1 MKSIYIII
9 LAFNQKEETIRC
21 LRELSEVK
29 VSGYKLRIII
39 IDNNST
45 DGTEKEIAKKFPKL
59 IYKRNKKNLG
69 FSAGVN
75 RGIRLALKDK
85 SSDYVLLL
93 NNDTYELD
101 GNFLSSLAK
110 TANSNKKIGIVA
122 PALKHYVGKKLF
134 YGMEGQLDLSLAKAT
149 HRNIKTIISKKII
162 NADFVSGCCML
173 IKKEVF
179 TKAGLFDE
187 GYFLYLE
194 DVDFCLQAKQAGFKV
209 VLDPNI
215 IIDHKVSAS
224 LNSPLKKIPYSF
236 KSNLRLISKWTPL
249 KYKPIAFLHC
259 LYFYPSLAILWS
271 AKLLKRKIT
280 KTGHKYFLQ
289 KP

>member
-9 LAFNQKEETIRC
+9 LVFNQKKETISC
-21 LRELSEVK
+21 LRELCKVK
-29 VSGYKLRIII
+29 VQDYKLEIVL
-39 IDNNST
+39 IDNNSS
-45 DGTEKEIAKKFPKL
+45 DGTEKDIVNKFPKV

-75 RGIRLALKDK
+75 KGIQIAQKNK
-85 SSDYVLLL
+85 SCEYILLL
-93 NNDTYELD
+93 NNDTYELSS
-101 GNFLSSLAK
+101 NFITSLIK
-110 TANSNKKIGIVA
+110 TAKNDPKIGITA

-134 YGMEGQLDLSLAKAT
+134 YGMEGQLNLNLAKAT
-149 HRNIKTIISKKII
+149 HRNTKTIRSKKII

-179 TKAGLFDE
+179 LKAGLFDE

-194 DVDFCLQAKQAGFKV
+194 DVDFCLKAKQAGFKV

-215 IIDHKVSAS
+215 IISHKVSAS
-224 LNSPLKKIPYSF
+224 LSNPLKKIPYSF

-249 KYKPIAFLHC
+249 KHKPLAFFHC
-259 LYFYPSLAILWS
+259 LYFYPSLAVLWS
-271 AKLLKRKIT
+271 GRILKRKIT
-280 KTGHKYFLQ
+280 KTLNLSF
-289 KP
+289 

>member
-9 LAFNQKEETIRC
+9 LVFNQKQETIRC

-29 VSGYKLRIII
+29 VKDYKLRIVI

-45 DGTEKEIAKKFPKL
+45 DGTEKDIANKFPKF

-75 RGIRLALKDK
+75 KGIQIALKDK
-85 SSDYVLLL
+85 SSDYILLL
-93 NNDTYELD
+93 NNDTFLN
-101 GNFLSSLAK
+101 GNFISKLVK
-110 TANSNKKIGIVA
+110 TAESDPKIGITA
-122 PALKHYVGKKLF
+122 PALKHYVGEKLF
-134 YGMEGQLDLSLAKAT
+134 YGMEGQLNLNLAKAT

-179 TKAGLFDE
+179 AKAGLFDE

-194 DVDFCLQAKQAGFKV
+194 DVDFCLKAKQAGFKA

-215 IIDHKVSAS
+215 IIGHKVSAS

-236 KSNLRLISKWTPL
+236 KSNLRLIYKWTPL
-249 KYKPIAFLHC
+249 RRKPLAFFHC
-259 LYFYPSLAILWS
+259 LYFYPSLVLLWS
-271 AKLLKRKIT
+271 GRILKRRLLNEK
-280 KTGHKYFLQ
+280 L
-289 KP
+289 